1 MFLLKSRV
9 TNHRTQFLRQF
20 SVSRQ
25 KCEKQPFVRGAAVN
39 LNTATI
45 GDSAHGKT
53 LLTSNISKIAS
64 GEFKPVEDFDKG
76 SATGGSF
83 KATHVW
89 FQRGFLRKNYGLFRF
104 ELVRSSTKNIIRF

>member
-39 LNTATI
+39 LNTAKISTRARPRAEASKQLMS
-45 GDSAHGKT
+45 GFKEAFSLGK
-53 LLTSNISKIAS
+53 IY
-64 GEFKPVEDFDKG
+64 
-76 SATGGSF
+76 F
-83 KATHVW
+83 KA
-89 FQRGFLRKNYGLFRF
+89 RF
-104 ELVRSSTKNIIRF
+104 T